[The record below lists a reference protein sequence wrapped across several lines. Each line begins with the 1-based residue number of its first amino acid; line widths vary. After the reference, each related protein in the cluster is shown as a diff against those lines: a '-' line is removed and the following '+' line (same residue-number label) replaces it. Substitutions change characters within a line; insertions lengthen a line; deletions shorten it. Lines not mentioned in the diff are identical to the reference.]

1 MGTYHYDEQCCLA
14 QPGHHLL
21 DADYHV
27 GFSDG
32 TAVDVTASVRDDEV
46 IELHSSDMIV
56 RGWNHRVDE
65 LVAALQRFGN
75 AAEWIRTG
83 AVIVPP
89 RWLKLGGAHVMFSVA
104 RFDEWTEC
112 QT

>member
-1 MGTYHYDEQCCLA
+1 MGYHHHDERCCLA

-21 DADYHV
+21 TADYYV

-32 TAVDVTASVRDDEV
+32 TTGVEVTASVRADDV
-46 IELHSSDMIV
+46 VELRGIDSMV

-65 LVAALQRFGN
+65 LVAALQRFGT
-75 AAEWIRTG
+75 AAEWIADRA
-83 AVIVPP
+83 AVILPP
-89 RWLKLGGAHVMFSVA
+89 RHVGTVHVMFSVG

-112 QT
+112 EI